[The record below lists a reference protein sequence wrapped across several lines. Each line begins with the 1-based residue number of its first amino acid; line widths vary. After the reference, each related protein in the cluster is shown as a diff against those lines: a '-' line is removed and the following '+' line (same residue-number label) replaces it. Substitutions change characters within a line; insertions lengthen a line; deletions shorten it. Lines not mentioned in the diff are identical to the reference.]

1 MQTKFKYFY
10 LDLGHSRKFFHAKTN
25 FILNLRKFFPRNLFQ
40 KLANNLTRE
49 SFCSRKFL
57 PLKYIRKTDFSE
69 KGFTLRGLRGFYP
82 RKNIFLLCQI
92 SMLREKSTLPFPI
105 TLANKKDISIQIHS
119 FSTIFHNGR
128 HFVNE
133 FLSLSISNILGLAY
147 YIWKSPPLIRY
158 AIPFFTS
165 AASALMY
172 QVYKKYWFVYML
184 WERSLWTQL
193 LNQYK

>member
-1 MQTKFKYFY
+1 MKKYFLICY
-10 LDLGHSRKFFHAKTN
+10 RTQN
-25 FILNLRKFFPRNLFQ
+25 VM
-40 KLANNLTRE
+40 RE
-49 SFCSRKFL
+49 NYF
-57 PLKYIRKTDFSE
+57 YFSNY
-69 KGFTLRGLRGFYP
+69 TY
-82 RKNIFLLCQI
+82 Q
-92 SMLREKSTLPFPI
+92 S
-105 TLANKKDISIQIHS
+105 KDISIQIHS

-184 WERSLWTQL
+184 WERSLWT
-193 LNQYK
+193 